1 MLTYSLDFNP
11 VRLADFDEPALSDL
25 NERRPRERTRLLRID
40 GRIEDDVL
48 PSNGRSRQLP
58 DREIGEANSHALE
71 IIPAPTVN
79 RRATAWHGITVE
91 IVQCVTHDKVEFR
104 FRAPCHLLLVHEEG
118 VRDDGETIVGDLPPS
133 TLRNLRRKLTF
144 VPAGHEYRDWQQP
157 RVPSRVTCFYF
168 DPAKMPI
175 RSDANP
181 TVPPFVPRLFFEN
194 NVLWDTAVKLSAA
207 IGLGCENERY
217 CEALAVIVA
226 YELLRIQDQSPRREL
241 LARGGLAAW
250 QQRIVAGYIEEHLAE
265 PISLAAL
272 AKLVRLSSYYFCR
285 AFKQSFGI
293 PPRRYHIN
301 RRIEHAK
308 ALLSNPTLSV
318 TEIGLALGFS
328 ETSSFSAAFRH
339 TTGITPT
346 QYRRT
351 LG

>member
-1 MLTYSLDFNP
+1 MLTYSLDLNT
-11 VRLADFDEPALSDL
+11 VRLAAFDEHALPDL
-25 NERRPRERTRLLRID
+25 NERRPRERTRLLRIA
-40 GRIEDDVL
+40 GRIADDVL
-48 PSNGRSRQLP
+48 PSNGRSQQLP
-58 DREIGEANSHALE
+58 DREIGEASSHALE
-71 IIPAPTVN
+71 IIPASTVN
-79 RRATAWHGITVE
+79 RRAAAWHDITVE

-104 FRAPCHLLLVHEEG
+104 FRAPCHLLLVHEES

-168 DPAKMPI
+168 DPAEMPI

-181 TVPPFVPRLFFEN
+181 TAPPLVPRLFFEN

-207 IGLGCENERY
+207 IGLGYENERY
-217 CEALAVIVA
+217 CEALGVIVA
-226 YELLRIQDQSPRREL
+226 HELLRILGPAPRRDPS
-241 LARGGLAAW
+241 ARGACCLATAD
-250 QQRIVAGYIEEHLAE
+250 RRRLYRRTLAE

-272 AKLVRLSSYYFCR
+272 ARLVRLSSYYFCR
-285 AFKQSFGI
+285 AFKQSFGV
-293 PPRRYHIN
+293 PPRRYHVN

-308 ALLSNPTLSV
+308 ALLANPILSV